1 MAPLLTRKKVLAIKL
16 EGTKGTAETTG
27 LSNLMVW
34 DASINRTDAFVERKY
49 SSKHLGHTEP
59 GVFERMYPGT
69 CSFKTELTC
78 SSADYLAALKIP
90 LQCCGLLLN
99 AKTFT
104 PISTVSGASEQKC
117 CTIFLYE
124 DGRLKSL
131 YGAMGNFN
139 MTVDSGRVILEFEFN
154 GIYDTVAAKSLPAYT
169 YNVAKGLSWSG
180 STFTFGT
187 AAGLISTF
195 NFSPN
200 NVVVPRMNGGAI
212 AHYMIS
218 DRDPTMTFDIESELP
233 GTYNIY
239 SIMEAHTTQALSLV
253 MSDGVNKITL
263 AGGKVQ
269 LKDANS
275 GDREGILTD
284 DVTAIFTATNGDDEF
299 SLVAAAA

>member
-1 MAPLLTRKKVLAIKL
+1 MAPLLTRKKVLFI
-16 EGTKGTAETTG
+16 GTEAVAKGTPAA
-27 LSNLMVW
+27 SVSQLMVW

-90 LQCCGLLLN
+90 LLGCGMAFN

-104 PISTVSGASEQKC
+104 PVSTVDTQNT
-117 CTIFLYE
+117 CTIYLYE
-124 DGRLKSL
+124 DGRKKTL
-131 YGAMGNFN
+131 YGAMGNYS

-154 GIYDTVAAKSLPAYT
+154 GMYDNVAAAALPSYT
-169 YNVAKGLSWSG
+169 YNVAKGLSWRG

-200 NVVVPRMNGGAI
+200 NVVVPRMNGGSI

-218 DRDPTMTFDIESELP
+218 DRDPTMTFDIEAELP

-239 SIMEAHTTQALSLV
+239 NLMEAHTTQSLSLV
-253 MSDGVNKITL
+253 MSDGTDKVTL
-263 AGGKVQ
+263 SGSKVQ

>member
-78 SSADYLAALKIP
+78 FQADYLAALKIP
-90 LQCCGLLLN
+90 LQCCGMALN
-99 AKTFT
+99 TKTFT
-104 PISTVSGASEQKC
+104 PVSTVAAQNT
-117 CTIFLYE
+117 CTIYLYE
-124 DGRLKSL
+124 DGRKKTL

-154 GIYDTVAAKSLPAYT
+154 GIYDSVATAALPAYT
-169 YNVAKGLSWSG
+169 YNVAKGLCWSG
-180 STFTFGT
+180 STFTLEGST
-187 AAGLISTF
+187 ALISTF

-212 AHYMIS
+212 SHYMIS
-218 DRDPTMTFDIESELP
+218 DRDPTMTFDIEAQAP
-233 GTYNIY
+233 GTYDLY
-239 SIMEAHTTQALSLV
+239 GIMEGHTTKTLSLV
-253 MSDGVNKITL
+253 MSDGTNKITL